1 MADAV
6 VDTPLCSKKYP
17 AQNPYSI
24 MMPMITMILAGTC
37 ATSTVTLPLTD
48 ETTLDSGYEEV
59 CEIRFCEDSYNIV
72 LSSSTMWHCT
82 IVKLSNA
89 QKCVLEKM
97 LIFQYLNYM
106 PSVFVIVLVCVFIA
120 SVSTLSCTGIGSI
133 ARQCWPWSARLYI
146 SILKILTC
154 LFRLH

>member
-24 MMPMITMILAGTC
+24 MMPMITVTLAGTG

-72 LSSSTMWHCT
+72 LSSST
-82 IVKLSNA
+82 L
-89 QKCVLEKM
+89 
-97 LIFQYLNYM
+97 
-106 PSVFVIVLVCVFIA
+106 
-120 SVSTLSCTGIGSI
+120 
-133 ARQCWPWSARLYI
+133 
-146 SILKILTC
+146 
-154 LFRLH
+154 